1 MLQDQHG
8 LPISTS
14 STEAA
19 GNFDRTVLAYLKYR
33 ADTPQH
39 LACTLVADPEFGLA
53 HCLTGYF
60 AMLSYKL
67 SNVPVA
73 AEAARSAHAMTKL
86 ATPRERAHVQ
96 ALDAWIAG
104 DIEST
109 LAIWDDIVSEHP
121 LDVVAFRLFHFNN
134 FWLGRPEAMRASAE
148 QVYPKW
154 GRDMPGYGTVLSC
167 RCFANEEC
175 GDYAAA
181 EPSGWAALDIDPAD
195 FWGIHAVAHVMEM
208 QGRRDEGID
217 LLEKHERYFTGG
229 NNVIH
234 HLWWHRAMFHLEQG
248 EFDAVLGLYDRRF
261 RNLASPLTQALPDL
275 YLDVQNAASMLFRLE
290 RHGIDVGDRWIELA
304 DKAEHRIGD
313 CLSAFTQPHWMMALA
328 ATGRDDTACRM
339 LEAMRV
345 FGLGAAAVGQVVGRV
360 AVPVSEAVLAH
371 RRGEYARAV
380 DLMKP
385 ILDEIYRLGGSHA
398 QQDVLEQLFLDS
410 AVKANRGDD
419 VRLMLARV
427 TAKHPTPPERRI
439 GYAQAARQY
448 RH

>member
-14 STEAA
+14 SREAA

-33 ADTPQH
+33 ADTTQH
-39 LACTLVADPEFGLA
+39 LARTLVADPEFGLA

-175 GDYAAA
+175 GD
-181 EPSGWAALDIDPAD
+181 
-195 FWGIHAVAHVMEM
+195 
-208 QGRRDEGID
+208 
-217 LLEKHERYFTGG
+217 
-229 NNVIH
+229 
-234 HLWWHRAMFHLEQG
+234 
-248 EFDAVLGLYDRRF
+248 
-261 RNLASPLTQALPDL
+261 
-275 YLDVQNAASMLFRLE
+275 
-290 RHGIDVGDRWIELA
+290 
-304 DKAEHRIGD
+304 
-313 CLSAFTQPHWMMALA
+313 
-328 ATGRDDTACRM
+328 
-339 LEAMRV
+339 
-345 FGLGAAAVGQVVGRV
+345 
-360 AVPVSEAVLAH
+360 
-371 RRGEYARAV
+371 
-380 DLMKP
+380 
-385 ILDEIYRLGGSHA
+385 
-398 QQDVLEQLFLDS
+398 
-410 AVKANRGDD
+410 
-419 VRLMLARV
+419 
-427 TAKHPTPPERRI
+427 
-439 GYAQAARQY
+439 
-448 RH
+448 